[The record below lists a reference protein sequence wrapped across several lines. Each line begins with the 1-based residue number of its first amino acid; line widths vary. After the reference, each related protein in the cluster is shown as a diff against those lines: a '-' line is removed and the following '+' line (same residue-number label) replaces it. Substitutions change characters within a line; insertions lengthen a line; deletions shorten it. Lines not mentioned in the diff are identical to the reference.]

1 MGGSMRLVLFDTTD
15 VGWGRARRASG
26 APRRRDGADL
36 ARGAA
41 AEPEEHA
48 RGAVAE
54 PADLA
59 VLGEAVG
66 ATIGLSPIWRAGALL
81 HRMRGAADAWL
92 AASSW
97 AEALGWAAR
106 TARERGRKIA
116 SLQAWGHGGWG
127 YMRLGASRLD
137 EAALRPGSPLDAALD
152 ALRAEL
158 AGPDAVVWLRCCS
171 AFGHTGQAFARA
183 LADRL
188 GCRVAG
194 HTYIIAFYQSGAHSL
209 RPGEAPSWDPREGV
223 RFSGGEPAGALWSSR
238 AAPNTVS
245 CLTSDLPPGY

>member
-1 MGGSMRLVLFDTTD
+1 MRLVLFDNTD
-15 VGWGRARRASG
+15 LGWGSARRVNG
-26 APRRRDGADL
+26 ARRRREG
-36 ARGAA
+36 
-41 AEPEEHA
+41 PEHA
-48 RGAVAE
+48 HA
-54 PADLA
+54 PAHEAGDLA
-59 VLGEAVG
+59 VVGEAVG
-66 ATIGLSPIWRAGALL
+66 ARIGLTPIWRAGALL
-81 HRMRGAADAWL
+81 HRLQGAADSSL

-127 YMRLGASRLD
+127 YMRLGATRLD
-137 EAALRPGSPLDAALD
+137 EAALRPGSPLDGALD

-158 AGPDAVVWLRCCS
+158 AGPDALVWLRCCS

-183 LADRL
+183 LAGRL

-194 HTYIIAFYQSGAHSL
+194 HTYIIAFYQSGTHSL

-223 RFSGGEPAGALWSSR
+223 RFSGGEPASAKWSSR
-238 AAPNTVS
+238 TAPNTVS
-245 CLTSDLPPGY
+245 CLTADLPPGY